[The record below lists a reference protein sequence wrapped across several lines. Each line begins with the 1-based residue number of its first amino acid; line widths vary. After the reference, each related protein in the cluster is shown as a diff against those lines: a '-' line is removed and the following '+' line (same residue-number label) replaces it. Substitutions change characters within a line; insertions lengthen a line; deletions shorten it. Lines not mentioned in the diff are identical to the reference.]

1 MKVTQ
6 LLSEEYIRRSEQL
19 SLMERLEFLEEF
31 RLLLPLS
38 VFEEHYRNRLK
49 DWYQSEMPETENLF
63 EKMPR
68 Q

>member
-6 LLSEEYIRRSEQL
+6 LLSEEYVQRSAKL

-38 VFEEHYRNRLK
+38 VFEEQNASRLK
-49 DWYQSEMPETENLF
+49 AWHDSASANSE
-63 EKMPR
+63 KSGGK
-68 Q
+68 